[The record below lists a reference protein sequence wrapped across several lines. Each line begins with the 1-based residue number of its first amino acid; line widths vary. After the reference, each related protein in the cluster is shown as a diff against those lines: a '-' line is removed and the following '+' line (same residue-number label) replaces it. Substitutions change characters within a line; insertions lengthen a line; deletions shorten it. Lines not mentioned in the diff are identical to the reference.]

1 MNSEVVDVDVKAAG
15 AAGAAEAA
23 KAPKAVA
30 IDSFEEF
37 GTVEITGNFRGYW
50 RDVPVRDE
58 AGNATGEKR
67 RMFKLTRSVKLKDTG
82 AVVRQAAW
90 VTEADAKKANLIDG
104 VKYNLTL
111 SVGEELTPSKQNG
124 DERYVDEYSF
134 GDATILSVNS

>member
-1 MNSEVVDVDVKAAG
+1 MNSEVVDVNAPV
-15 AAGAAEAA
+15 AAEAA
-23 KAPKAVA
+23 KTPKAVA

-50 RDVPVRDE
+50 RDVPVKNED
-58 AGNATGEKR
+58 GSLTGEKR
-67 RMFKLTRSVKLKDTG
+67 RMFKLMRSVKLKDTG

>member
-1 MNSEVVDVDVKAAG
+1 MNSEVVDVNAPAAN
-15 AAGAAEAA
+15 EAA
-23 KAPKAVA
+23 KTPKAVA

-50 RDVPVRDE
+50 RDVPVKNED
-58 AGNATGEKR
+58 GSLTGEKR

>member
-1 MNSEVVDVDVKAAG
+1 MNSEVVDVNAPA
-15 AAGAAEAA
+15 AAEAA
-23 KAPKAVA
+23 KTPKAVA

-50 RDVPVRDE
+50 RDVPVKNED
-58 AGNATGEKR
+58 GSLTGEKR

-124 DERYVDEYSF
+124 DDRYVDEYSF

>member
-1 MNSEVVDVDVKAAG
+1 MNSEVVDVNAPA
-15 AAGAAEAA
+15 AAEAA
-23 KAPKAVA
+23 KTPKAVA

-50 RDVPVRDE
+50 RDVPLKD
-58 AGNATGEKR
+58 NPSEKR

>member
-1 MNSEVVDVDVKAAG
+1 MNSEIVDVNAPV
-15 AAGAAEAA
+15 AAEAA
-23 KAPKAVA
+23 KTPKAVA

-37 GTVEITGNFRGYW
+37 GTVEVTGNFRGYW
-50 RDVPVRDE
+50 RDVPVKNED
-58 AGNATGEKR
+58 GSLTGEKR